1 MNQILSMDPN
11 NQNYGNNYNNY
22 NGGNNNK
29 LSKKTTMKIF
39 AIGLMVFGLIMF
51 IIGLVGVVEFLTKP
65 KESGVQY
72 PIITTMQD
80 DNTLTLAVKNN
91 VVIDYIEYY
100 WNGQELQAQEISG
113 EGNLE
118 ITRDIIV
125 PEGENTLHLN
135 IMDVT
140 GKLLQLSKVF
150 VGVEVEDTT
159 PPAIDVTVV
168 GSKLNINVKSVSET
182 KLSYVTYKWNED
194 EEVRIEATGDQ
205 TSIETTLDVMNG
217 TNTLTIVAVNEKGI
231 PATQVNEYK
240 GIKKPVITVKKDE
253 TGNYLLVTITHDAG
267 VKSADITLNDKKVV
281 LTPEHFGAD
290 KKVVDFKVRLKE
302 ETNNLK
308 IVATSMDDSTESF
321 NGNATK

>member
-39 AIGLMVFGLIMF
+39 AIGLIVFGLIMF

-231 PATQVNEYK
+231 SATQVNEYK

-308 IVATSMDDSTESF
+308 ILATSMDDSTESF